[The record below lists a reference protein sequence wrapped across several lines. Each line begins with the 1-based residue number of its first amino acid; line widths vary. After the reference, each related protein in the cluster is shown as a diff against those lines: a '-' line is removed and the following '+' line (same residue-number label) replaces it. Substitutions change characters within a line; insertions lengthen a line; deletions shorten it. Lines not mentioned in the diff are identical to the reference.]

1 MITADTSKL
10 EKQLAEYK
18 LQVERKLKHM
28 VTSFAHR
35 IADYAISKTPIGDS
49 VKYAGFY
56 QARTDLP
63 QVEGLAQGNWQFSHS
78 PNGNLQ
84 LIAGQGSGGAA
95 LDILETKAASYKLG
109 DTFYIL
115 NPTPYIGML
124 ENNYSRQTGF
134 DGISEPTI
142 ALVMSTYSID
152 LKHYY
157 DQG

>member
-1 MITADTSKL
+1 MISADTSKL

-28 VTSFAHR
+28 VTSFAYR

-49 VKYAGFY
+49 VKFAGYY

-63 QVEGLAQGNWQFSHS
+63 QVEGLAQGNWQFSTS
-78 PNGNLQ
+78 PNATLQ

-95 LDILETKAASYKLG
+95 LDVLLNRAGSYKLG
-109 DTFYIL
+109 DTFYIV
-115 NPTPYIGML
+115 NPTPYIGLL
-124 ENNYSRQTGF
+124 EKNHSKQTGF

>member
-1 MITADTSKL
+1 MISADTSKL

-18 LQVERKLKHM
+18 LQVERKLKYM
-28 VTSFAHR
+28 VASFAYR
-35 IADYAISKTPIGDS
+35 IADYAIDNTPIGDS
-49 VKYAGFY
+49 VKFARYY

-63 QVEGLAQGNWQFSHS
+63 QVEGLSKGNWQFSTS
-78 PNGNLQ
+78 PNATLQ

-95 LDILETKAASYKLG
+95 LDVLLHKAANYKLG
-109 DTFYIL
+109 DTFYIV
-115 NPTPYIGML
+115 NPTPYIGLL
-124 ENNYSRQTGF
+124 ENNRSNQTFGN
-134 DGISEPTI
+134 GIYKPTI